1 MLSFSVFVC
10 SADKMTTS
18 AQNITSDAPTTS
30 SSNGTTEVTTQPG
43 TTSSSN
49 GTTSSVNTTSEAPTT
64 APPTTPATTPT
75 PLPAK
80 SRYQVMDGKNACLIL
95 EGSFQLEVNVRH
107 CYTYSD
113 NFFVISLKRY
123 CLFDF
128 EPQHWSNAVIE
139 YGISSNCNVKSPL
152 KYKVESFYETQN
164 NSYSMKPSH

>member
-18 AQNITSDAPTTS
+18 AQNNTSEAPTTS

-49 GTTSSVNTTSEAPTT
+49 GTTSSVNITSEAPTT

-80 SRYQVMDGKNACLIL
+80 SRYEVMDGKNACLIL
-95 EGSFQLEVNVRH
+95 EGSFQLEVNFNNVRH

-113 NFFVISLKRY
+113 NFCVISPKRY
-123 CLFDF
+123 CLFGLLNHKT
-128 EPQHWSNAVIE
+128 EVMQS
-139 YGISSNCNVKSPL
+139 
-152 KYKVESFYETQN
+152 
-164 NSYSMKPSH
+164 